1 MKVWLF
7 LKQEIWKIFIT
18 DRRRAIFIL
27 GAPLAYL
34 FLFSLLYNTS
44 TINAVPVV
52 IYDEDQT
59 QLSYSLIQIVDD
71 SERFK
76 IVNYAIS
83 QDEME
88 SALHEKEAFAAIHI
102 PKNFAK
108 DAKLGHSATVL
119 LMVNGSNIIITNT
132 ITNSVQEMISGFN
145 KETAKKLLEAKS
157 GQMPYFASNK
167 VGAIDF
173 RLRVLNNPTQS
184 YLYFFV
190 IGLALAAFQQGV
202 FLAVG
207 ASILSDRNSEMIKN
221 ANPFIMII
229 TKLLPYYIL
238 ALFAFF
244 ITIFFA
250 VHLFKLPCKAPLSSL
265 FLLSSAFTSA
275 AVGLSAFLASI
286 CKSELTFTRI
296 SIIYTVPAFVFS
308 GYTWPQAAMD
318 TFSQVISYA
327 FPLTYVSN
335 TVRELMLAGYS
346 PVLYQNSFI
355 LFLFGIILTIIAI
368 LCYIHSLK
376 HVNGGG
382 AFNSGKA

>member
-34 FLFSLLYNTS
+34 FLFSLLYNTG

-59 QLSYSLIQIVDD
+59 QLSYSLVQIVAD

-88 SALHEKEAFAAIHI
+88 NDLHEKEAFAAIHI

-207 ASILSDRNSEMIKN
+207 ASILSDRNSEMLKN
-221 ANPFIMII
+221 SNPFIMII

-250 VHLFKLPCKAPLSSL
+250 VHLFKLPCKTPLSSL

-318 TFSQVISYA
+318 TFSQVISYV

-355 LFLFGIILTIIAI
+355 LFLFGIILTSIAI
-368 LCYIHSLK
+368 LCYLHSL
-376 HVNGGG
+376 VQ
-382 AFNSGKA
+382 